1 MTVGKKNSANELEVR
16 SIAYTANG
24 ESKNNIVFTNTYT
37 PPKPGSC
44 TLDGFTV
51 SKRYTDGS
59 DATNAA
65 VSFRLTGSEGAPMP
79 QKSALTINDSGFG
92 CFGDIVFTE
101 AGTYTYTVTE
111 VSGSVEGMTYD
122 QTAYTAAVKVSL
134 NAENKLI
141 AEVAYTAGGEN
152 YTYGGDGFV
161 FTNAYHKT
169 PEIVETGALC
179 ITKPVSGTGA
189 DVNAQFLF
197 RVEVGEINGEY
208 SGVTFQNGSAVIG
221 LKAGESITISGL
233 PAGAAYAVTELNN
246 GDYTVSAVNTEGRVP
261 SDGIAFVSF
270 NNHKDVIIIPDP
282 VIPDPTPDLD
292 TKNHYSYIIGFTDGT
307 VRPEA
312 NISRAE
318 VATIFFRMLRDSA
331 REENWCQINSY
342 SDVPADMWCNNAIS
356 TLTKM
361 GILSGYPDGTF
372 RSTAPITRSE
382 LTKIAVSFFKYA
394 DLQGYIYD
402 GRFPDVTGNEW
413 YARYLAAVEFGLIE
427 GDDHGMFRPDDFI
440 TRAETCTVVNRTLG
454 RKPHK
459 DCLLP
464 YEMMVTWPDNT
475 NTEIWYYAAIQEATN
490 SHKCVRTMAGQE
502 QFEKWTVKL
511 ADRDWAALE
520 RIWSNVNSAPG
531 GEVIS

>member
-1 MTVGKKNSANELEVR
+1 MSLR
-16 SIAYTANG
+16 NG
-24 ESKNNIVFTNTYT
+24 EFEHIGCLNICGLLEHCHEFRQIVELG
-37 PPKPGSC
+37 KSRLC
-44 TLDGFTV
+44 
-51 SKRYTDGS
+51 
-59 DATNAA
+59 A
-65 VSFRLTGSEGAPMP
+65 VSCALRGELNGCHRLAEGGSP
-79 QKSALTINDSGFG
+79 S
-92 CFGDIVFTE
+92 
-101 AGTYTYTVTE
+101 
-111 VSGSVEGMTYD
+111 
-122 QTAYTAAVKVSL
+122 
-134 NAENKLI
+134 
-141 AEVAYTAGGEN
+141 
-152 YTYGGDGFV
+152 
-161 FTNAYHKT
+161 
-169 PEIVETGALC
+169 
-179 ITKPVSGTGA
+179 
-189 DVNAQFLF
+189 
-197 RVEVGEINGEY
+197 
-208 SGVTFQNGSAVIG
+208 
-221 LKAGESITISGL
+221 ISGL
-233 PAGAAYAVTELNN
+233 PAGAAYAVTELNS
-246 GDYTVSAVNTEGRVP
+246 GDYTVSAVNAEGRVP

-282 VIPDPTPDLD
+282 VIPDPTPDFD

-318 VATIFFRMLRDSA
+318 VATIFFRMLKDSA

-372 RSTAPITRSE
+372 RPTAPITRSE

-394 DLQGYIYD
+394 DLQGYTYD

-413 YARYLAAVEFGLIE
+413 YARYLAAAVEFGLIE

-490 SHKCVRTMAGQE
+490 SHKCVGTTVRQE
-502 QFEKWTVKL
+502 QVEKWTLKL

-520 RIWSNVNSAPG
+520 RIWSNANSAPG